1 MLLKKLLELLFILPT
16 IIIAVIIHE
25 YAHGWAAY
33 KLGDETPKRSGRL
46 TLDPLKHID
55 PIGTVLVPILLLITS
70 NFTFT
75 FGWAKPVPVNF
86 LRFRNLRKG
95 LILVSLAGPLSN
107 LLLAIVFALIYRFLL
122 FPFPIV
128 SSSYLEF
135 FTRYMVIINSVLFIF
150 NLIPIPPLDGSKV
163 LYGIF
168 LKHPQDILMNSKI
181 DMYGMIILV
190 ILLFFGI
197 IGKIISPILTWLIYL
212 LLW

>member
-1 MLLKKLLELLFILPT
+1 MFLKKLLELLFILPT
-16 IIIAVIIHE
+16 ILIAVIVHE

-33 KLGDETPKRSGRL
+33 KLGDETPKTSGRL

-55 PIGTVLVPILLLITS
+55 PIGTILVPILLLITS

-86 LRFRNLRKG
+86 LRFKNIRKG

-107 LLLAIVFALIYRFLL
+107 LLLALVFALIYRFLI
-122 FPFPIV
+122 FPFPV
-128 SSSYLEF
+128 FSSSYLEF
-135 FTRYMVIINSVLFIF
+135 FTRYMVIINSVLAIF
-150 NLIPIPPLDGSKV
+150 NLIPIPPLDGSKI

-168 LKHPQDILMNSKI
+168 LKYPQDVLMNPKI

-190 ILLFFGI
+190 ILLFFGV
-197 IGKIISPILTWLIYL
+197 IGKIINPILTWLIYL